1 MKLSFCADDNCDL
14 DITPPE
20 VTNNE
25 IENTALHVLTT
36 NTEAAPVQV
45 DTTKTTHE
53 TEFLPVGVMMQIPD
67 HSLEV
72 SKRDSNI

>member
-1 MKLSFCADDNCDL
+1 M

-53 TEFLPVGVMMQIPD
+53 SEFLPVGVMMQIPD